1 LIRPLLLTLF
11 ILSACDTLD
20 DSLLCNGS
28 SSLCG
33 QPINETLL
41 ITSHNSM
48 TNEADEWF
56 APNHLLSLEDQLARG
71 VRGFMLDTHT
81 YQGDTYLCH
90 GSCELG
96 KITLYDALL
105 KFKSFLQD
113 NPNEVLV
120 FILEAYVDGA
130 TTMAVFDEVGLDDH
144 VYAHDAG
151 ATWPTLE
158 TLINAEQNILV
169 FADNTDSDSP
179 SSYMPIWQHMFETDW
194 NNESLDDFN
203 CDMNRGE
210 ADNAFFILNHFLT
223 DPIASEELATEAN
236 TEAVLS
242 SRIQACKDEH
252 NKRPNFLAVDFVSIG
267 DVFKVVENLSAAD

>member
-1 LIRPLLLTLF
+1 LIRPLLLTIF
-11 ILSACDTLD
+11 ILSACDSPEE
-20 DSLLCNGS
+20 SLLCNGS
-28 SSLCG
+28 TSLCT
-33 QPINETLL
+33 QAVNETLF

-48 TNEADEWF
+48 TNEADDWF

-96 KITLYDALL
+96 KITLYAALF
-105 KFKSFLQD
+105 KFKTFLEE

-130 TTMAVFDEVGLDDH
+130 TTMTVFDEVGLDDH
-144 VYAHDAG
+144 VYAHDG
-151 ATWPTLE
+151 GTTWPTLE
-158 TLINAEQNILV
+158 TLISAGQNILV
-169 FADNTDSDSP
+169 FADNIDGESP
-179 SSYMPIWQHMFETDW
+179 STYMPIWQHMFETDW
-194 NNESLDDFN
+194 NNESLNDFN

-223 DPIASEELATEAN
+223 DPVASEELAAEAN
-236 TEAVLS
+236 TETLLLERVEECELAHS
-242 SRIQACKDEH
+242 
-252 NKRPNFLAVDFVSIG
+252 KRPNFLAVDFVSVG
-267 DVFKVVENLSAAD
+267 DVFAVADTLNNL

>member
-1 LIRPLLLTLF
+1 
-11 ILSACDTLD
+11 
-20 DSLLCNGS
+20 
-28 SSLCG
+28 
-33 QPINETLL
+33 
-41 ITSHNSM
+41 M

-96 KITLYDALL
+96 KITLYDALI
-105 KFKSFLQD
+105 KFKDFLEI

-130 TTMAVFDEVGLDDH
+130 TTMAVFDEVDLGDR
-144 VYAHDAG
+144 VYAHDG
-151 ATWPTLE
+151 ETTWPTLE
-158 TLINAEQNILV
+158 TLITTEQNILV
-169 FADNTDSDSP
+169 FADNTDGDSP
-179 SSYMPIWQHMFETDW
+179 STYMPIWQHMFETDW

-210 ADNAFFILNHFLT
+210 ANNAFFILNHFLT
-223 DPIASEELATEAN
+223 DPVASEELAAEAN
-236 TEAVLS
+236 TETLLLE
-242 SRIQACKDEH
+242 RIEACELAH
-252 NKRPNFLAVDFVSIG
+252 NKRPNFLAVDFVSVG
-267 DVFKVVENLSAAD
+267 DVFAVADTLNNL

>member
-1 LIRPLLLTLF
+1 LIRPLLLAIF
-11 ILSACDTLD
+11 ILSACDSPEE
-20 DSLLCNGS
+20 SLLCNGGT
-28 SSLCG
+28 SLCT
-33 QPINETLL
+33 QAVNETLF

-48 TNEADEWF
+48 TNEADDWF

-96 KITLYDALL
+96 KITLYAALF
-105 KFKSFLQD
+105 KFKTFLEE

-130 TTMAVFDEVGLDDH
+130 TTMTVFDEVGLDDH
-144 VYAHDAG
+144 VYAHDG
-151 ATWPTLE
+151 GTTWPTLE
-158 TLINAEQNILV
+158 TLISAGQNILV
-169 FADNTDSDSP
+169 FADNIDGESP
-179 SSYMPIWQHMFETDW
+179 STYMPIWQHMFETDW
-194 NNESLDDFN
+194 NNESLNDFN

-223 DPIASEELATEAN
+223 DPVASEELAAEAN
-236 TEAVLS
+236 TETLLLERVEECELAHS
-242 SRIQACKDEH
+242 
-252 NKRPNFLAVDFVSIG
+252 KRPNFLAVDFVSVG
-267 DVFKVVENLSAAD
+267 DVFAVADTLNNL